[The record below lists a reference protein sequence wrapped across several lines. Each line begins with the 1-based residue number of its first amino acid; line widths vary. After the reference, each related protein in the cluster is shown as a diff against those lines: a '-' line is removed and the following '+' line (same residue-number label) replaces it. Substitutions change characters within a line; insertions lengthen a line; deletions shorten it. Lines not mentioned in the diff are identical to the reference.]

1 MGVPFWFG
9 FDVTD
14 SIEDEVMD
22 GALKSLSVKSATLLG
37 GGDSVSLAPRGLGD
51 VMEEEELFG
60 DEVDP
65 DLSLDRHIAKVKCTK
80 KY

>member
-37 GGDSVSLAPRGLGD
+37 GGDSVFLTPRGLGD

>member
-1 MGVPFWFG
+1 
-9 FDVTD
+9 
-14 SIEDEVMD
+14 MD

-37 GGDSVSLAPRGLGD
+37 GGDSVSLAPSGLGD

-80 KY
+80 KYWQEHSNKNHAIVTFKL